1 MCLVKAGSA
10 RTLYLDEGLWR
21 RIQRL
26 VELGYARNASQLVN
40 RILAETL
47 GKLEDSGVSRDLV
60 YETLKRRHLLLTRE
74 LKSLEKELRGYGGD
88 YEALVG
94 LAEDFELDF
103 ERLSNVDEVVPKL
116 VREWKGGRGSLHL
129 FITLLEKARE
139 KKQIESRLDRFRLK
153 AENNIP

>member
-74 LKSLEKELRGYGGD
+74 LK
-88 YEALVG
+88 
-94 LAEDFELDF
+94 
-103 ERLSNVDEVVPKL
+103 
-116 VREWKGGRGSLHL
+116 
-129 FITLLEKARE
+129 I
-139 KKQIESRLDRFRLK
+139 
-153 AENNIP
+153 